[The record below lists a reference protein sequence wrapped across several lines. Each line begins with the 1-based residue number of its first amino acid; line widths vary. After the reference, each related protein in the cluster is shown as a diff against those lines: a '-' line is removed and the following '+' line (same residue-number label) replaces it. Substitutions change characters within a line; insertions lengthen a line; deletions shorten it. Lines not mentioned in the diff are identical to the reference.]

1 MLRRDSTGQDQTDRT
16 APESRADSMTPDGRA
31 EGMIRSHG
39 PHTTP
44 LLHDTSAQDRSAH
57 DRSAHDRGPA
67 SCNQSMASLIADE
80 IIPRLIAAHRA
91 EAGATCADGGI
102 ILNPAHLADLAV
114 HSETRLLADLSE
126 AAMAEG
132 LGFDSLM
139 LDVMAP
145 AARILG
151 ERWED
156 DRADFIEVTLGLW
169 RLQELVHELASRR
182 CGIEGEVMHERRIL
196 CAVAPGDDHSFG
208 SLLLEEMFRRAGWT
222 CTGLRGASR
231 SQLLR
236 QVSEGW
242 FEIIALTVSVE
253 SNSATLTDLVADLRA
268 ASCNPG
274 VSIMVGGPVFND
286 HASLADQIGADATA
300 SNARAAL
307 HQAEL
312 LVGHYL
318 VGSDRTASG
327 HAMPRG
333 AAGHPAARAGIQPG

>member
-1 MLRRDSTGQDQTDRT
+1 MLRRDSTGQGPETPAEGAGQRETGRPPA
-16 APESRADSMTPDGRA
+16 APIRADRA
-31 EGMIRSHG
+31 PSPGATDSV
-39 PHTTP
+39 
-44 LLHDTSAQDRSAH
+44 A
-57 DRSAHDRGPA
+57 
-67 SCNQSMASLIADE
+67 CNQSMATLIADE

-91 EAGATCADGGI
+91 ECGTEDSGAGILLDPARMAD
-102 ILNPAHLADLAV
+102 LAMHSDTRHLADA
-114 HSETRLLADLSE
+114 SEV
-126 AAMAEG
+126 AMANGICFEA
-132 LGFDSLM
+132 LM
-139 LDVMAP
+139 MDVMAP

-182 CGIEGEVMHERRIL
+182 CGAQTSVMHERRIL

-208 SLLLEEMFRRAGWT
+208 SLLLEEMFRRAGWNSA
-222 CTGLRGASR
+222 GLRGATR
-231 SQLLR
+231 AQLLR

-253 SNSATLTDLVADLRA
+253 RNSAALTNLVADLRA
-268 ASCNPG
+268 ASANPG

-286 HASLADQIGADATA
+286 HASLADEIGADATA

-312 LVGHYL
+312 LVGQYL
-318 VGSDRTASG
+318 VGSDRTASAN
-327 HAMPRG
+327 AMSHRSG
-333 AAGHPAARAGIQPG
+333 EHPAARAGIQPG